1 LITEAHIEDETV
13 ALIIADDH
21 ERERAWL
28 KDLLARSFSS
38 LLPIFEAANGRQAV
52 ELVKAHKPA
61 LAFLDIEMPVLSGIK
76 AAQQILELSPGT
88 GIVII
93 SHHSNEIWVR
103 QLWKIMP
110 AEGAF
115 AYVLKDSTDRQIIE
129 AVQAVLNGDCW
140 VHPRIQRVLLKAR
153 ESDHTTLTDGEFEV
167 LAYICLGLTDR
178 AISRRLYLT
187 EKAIQ
192 ARLKAVYSK
201 LGLKLRGTAED
212 DEFNHRC
219 RAINTALRNKLI
231 NTAQLE
237 EWESSLRI
245 DAL

>member
-1 LITEAHIEDETV
+1 MGEKTV

-28 KDLLARSFSS
+28 KELMSARFPE
-38 LLPIFEAANGRQAV
+38 LLPIHEANNGQQAV
-52 ELVKAHKPA
+52 ELVAVHKPA

-76 AAQQILELSPGT
+76 AAEKILQNSPQT
-88 GIVII
+88 GIIII
-93 SHHSNEIWVR
+93 SNHSNEIWVR

-110 AEGAF
+110 ANGAF
-115 AYVLKDSTDRQIIE
+115 AYVLKDASDTQIVE
-129 AVQAVLNGDCW
+129 ATHSVISGDCW
-140 VHPRIQRVLLKAR
+140 VHPRIQRVLLKAKATDG
-153 ESDHTTLTDGEFEV
+153 STLSDGEFEV

-201 LGLKLRGTAED
+201 LGMPLRGAAED

-219 RAINTALRNKLI
+219 RAINTALRKKLI
-231 NTAQLE
+231 NPAQLE

-245 DAL
+245 DPL

>member
-1 LITEAHIEDETV
+1 V

-28 KDLLARSFSS
+28 RELLTSSFAE
-38 LLPIFEAANGRQAV
+38 LLPVYEAVNGQQAV
-52 ELVKAHKPA
+52 ELAAAFRPV
-61 LAFLDIEMPVLSGIK
+61 LAFLDIEMPILSGIK
-76 AAQQILELSPGT
+76 AAGKILQHSPQT
-88 GIVII
+88 GIIII
-93 SHHSNEIWVR
+93 SNHANEIWVR

-110 AEGAF
+110 SDSAF
-115 AYVLKDSTDRQIIE
+115 AYVLKDATDKQIIE
-129 AVQAVLNGDCW
+129 AAQAVLDGDCW
-140 VHPRIQRVLLKAR
+140 VHPRIQRVLLKSR
-153 ESDHTTLTDGEFEV
+153 ENNSTTLSDGEFEV

-178 AISRRLYLT
+178 AIGRRLYIT

-201 LGLKLRGTAED
+201 LGMKLRGTAED

-219 RAINTALRNKLI
+219 RAINTALRKKLI
-231 NTAQLE
+231 NPAQLE
-237 EWESSLRI
+237 EWEASLRI